1 MYEILYVRQLRVNFN
16 KELSASLL
24 IYYFMQKRAILEDE
38 EKNNLVLTRVS
49 ALTNVCHIFAK
60 KCKKYKIDLTSL
72 TLANCKNTGN

>member
-1 MYEILYVRQLRVNFN
+1 
-16 KELSASLL
+16 
-24 IYYFMQKRAILEDE
+24 MQKRAILEDE
-38 EKNNLVLTRVS
+38 EKNNLVLSGVS